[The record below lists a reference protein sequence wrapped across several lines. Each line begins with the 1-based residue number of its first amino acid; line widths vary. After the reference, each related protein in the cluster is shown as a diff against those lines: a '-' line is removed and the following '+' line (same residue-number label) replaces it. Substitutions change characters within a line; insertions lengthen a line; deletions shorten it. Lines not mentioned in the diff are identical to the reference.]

1 VEDPKLEFSIL
12 ESVGDGEQPL
22 TQRSISKL
30 VGRSLSSVNFA
41 LRLLAAKGYI
51 KISGANPR
59 KLRYSLTPQGVIRKS
74 VLAYNFLVRQSNLY
88 DEVRN
93 GLIKELKNVS
103 ARRVKTV
110 SVYGWT
116 PFTET
121 AILFLVLEGIAVQA
135 IYVKRSE
142 DIKNLQ
148 KWNRIPVKLLDDF
161 EPESEVLI
169 LMEMLPRAAKQ
180 LSQIETVECFPET

>member
-1 VEDPKLEFSIL
+1 MEDPKLEFSIL
-12 ESVGDGEQPL
+12 ESVGDGEEPL

-59 KLRYSLTPQGVIRKS
+59 KLRYSLTAQGVIRKS
-74 VLAYNFLVRQSNLY
+74 ILAYDFLVRQSNLY

-93 GLIKELKNVS
+93 GLINRLKSLSKNGVMRVS
-103 ARRVKTV
+103 I
-110 SVYGWT
+110 YGWT

-121 AILFLVLEGIAVQA
+121 VILYVTLQGIKVDA
-135 IYVKRSE
+135 IYVKSLE
-142 DIKNLQ
+142 DIQNLVT
-148 KWNRIPVKLLDDF
+148 WNRIPIHLIENFK
-161 EPESEVLI
+161 PESEALLMMELI
-169 LMEMLPRAAKQ
+169 DPVSDRFVTIDKVA
-180 LSQIETVECFPET
+180 CYPEG